1 MHCRAVKPMRDL
13 EAIMQEE
20 QELAGVH
27 TDPLTPAA
35 QEQPAEPMDDLVEQI
50 QDTSGVNSS
59 SDSMELA
66 STSEVLDM
74 FAEYYEADRAD
85 ASKTIVDNDRVDSS
99 LDFKDKA
106 LDSTKVVHSVTAARA
121 STMGNSTE
129 VFDINTLL

>member
-1 MHCRAVKPMRDL
+1 
-13 EAIMQEE
+13 
-20 QELAGVH
+20 
-27 TDPLTPAA
+27 
-35 QEQPAEPMDDLVEQI
+35 
-50 QDTSGVNSS
+50 
-59 SDSMELA
+59 MELA

-106 LDSTKVVHSVTAARA
+106 LDSTKVVHSVTARA